1 MKHFPVTVPRGSRFL
16 PSSPRSRERGLSR
29 KQGLLVAFFEW
40 HIPET
45 RFCRGRSEV
54 KRAWK
59 VVVTS
64 SFSPRV
70 AWVAMETSY
79 NAKLGQCISI
89 MEHGG

>member
-29 KQGLLVAFFEW
+29 KQVLLVAFFEW
-40 HIPET
+40 YIPET
-45 RFCRGRSEV
+45 RFCRGRSQ
-54 KRAWK
+54 KRYAIK

-64 SFSPRV
+64 PFSHRV

-79 NAKLGQCISI
+79 NAKLG
-89 MEHGG
+89 